1 MADTTI
7 DFPFDYYSEHDIA
20 FVGMTVTMN
29 NREYRTDVPGE
40 VDPEWFLESIEAGAE
55 PTTAQ
60 VNVGQFSE
68 IFKKYAA
75 EQTPLLYL
83 AFSSGLS
90 GTYSS
95 AVQARELILEE
106 YPDAQITII
115 DTLMAANGEGLIVDR
130 AMQLRDAGKS
140 LEEVVAEITP
150 ILPKV
155 RAWFTV
161 DDLHHLQRGGRI
173 SKAAAVFGS
182 LANIKPIMD
191 VDPEGKL
198 RPVAKVRGRKKSL
211 RQLADN
217 IIADLPN
224 PEDQTVY
231 VNYSADKEAAES
243 VLNMVKEAVPN
254 LKATHIN
261 PLGPTI
267 VTHTGAGCVAIFAIG
282 AENRQ

>member
-7 DFPFDYYSEHDIA
+7 DFPFEYYTEHDIA
-20 FVGMTVTMN
+20 YVGMTVTMN

-40 VDPEWFLESIEAGAE
+40 VDPEWFLESILAGAE

-68 IFKKYAA
+68 VFKKYA
-75 EQTPLLYL
+75 EEKTPLLYL

-106 YPDAQITII
+106 YPEAQITII
-115 DTLMAANGEGLIVDR
+115 DTLMAANGEGLIIDR
-130 AMQLRDAGKS
+130 AMQLRDAGKT

-217 IIADLPN
+217 IINDLPN

-231 VNYSADKEAAES
+231 VNYSGDKEAAES
-243 VLNMVKEAVPN
+243 VLKMVLDAVPTV
-254 LKATHIN
+254 KASHIN

-267 VTHTGAGCVAIFAIG
+267 VTHTGSGCVAIFAIG
-282 AENRQ
+282 AENRE